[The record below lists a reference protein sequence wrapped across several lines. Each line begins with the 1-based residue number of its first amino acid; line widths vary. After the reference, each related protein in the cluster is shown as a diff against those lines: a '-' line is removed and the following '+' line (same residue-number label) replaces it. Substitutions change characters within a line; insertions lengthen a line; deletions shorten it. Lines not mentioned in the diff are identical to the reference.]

1 MDGTSPRQVEPRVL
15 TGLPVARRTALTVSA
30 AGISTLLLPA
40 GTAAA
45 SDLTF
50 TPAAFAYDVSND
62 RPVAAWLPF
71 DAAAS
76 ASYTANGGKGV
87 AALTIS
93 SDGLAAHL
101 TQAGTTTSADSSTT
115 GLGDPEVRG
124 TSGAAAS
131 EPTVDPDPPNEL
143 IQSTDGHSTW
153 HMRNSRSRADTL
165 GLANPP
171 HLSFSITVNSG
182 TLRLA
187 TLVLHAVRNVAA
199 SEEVAPPP
207 LNLAAYVT
215 APGVA
220 DGAPLLRR
228 TASVVADGA
237 RHIVINL
244 GLQDVAFTGG
254 TITVRLYPVSTP
266 EPCQVRFERFVPGSE
281 PQQLTDADTV
291 RTGGVSGAPDVDVN
305 SGLMNRRNWM
315 AAFIGSY

>member
-1 MDGTSPRQVEPRVL
+1 VDRTSPRQVEPHVL

-40 GTAAA
+40 GAAAA
-45 SDLTF
+45 SELTF
-50 TPAAFAYDVSND
+50 TPAAFAYDVSTD

-71 DAAAS
+71 DAADPD
-76 ASYTANGGKGV
+76 SYTANNGQGV
-87 AALTIS
+87 AALTIAR
-93 SDGLAAHL
+93 DGLAAHL
-101 TQAGTTTSADSSTT
+101 TQAGTTTSASSSTT

-165 GLANPP
+165 GLAGPP

-187 TLVLHAVRNVAA
+187 TLVLHAVRNVEP
-199 SEEVAPPP
+199 SPGVTPPT

-220 DGAPLLRR
+220 DGAPMLRR
-228 TASVVADGA
+228 TASLISDGA

-244 GLQDVAFTGG
+244 GLQDRTFTGG
-254 TITVRLYPVSTP
+254 TITVRLYPVATP
-266 EPCQVRFERFVPGSE
+266 DPCEVRFERFDPDSE
-281 PQQLTDADTV
+281 PQPLTDADTV

-305 SGLMNRRNWM
+305 SGLMDRRNWM